1 MNRDDS
7 KTKEQHFPKELRSL
21 EGVFGFLENFM
32 EVHSVKAESAYAMT
46 LAVEEFFTNIV
57 KYDSH
62 KDGLVSVRVILE
74 PGRIV
79 VRLIDTQS
87 DHFDVSRVDAP
98 DADIPLEQRKVGG
111 LGIYLS
117 HQMLDD
123 VRYEYANHASTITL
137 VKNLEP

>member
-7 KTKEQHFPKELRSL
+7 KTVEQHFPKELRSL
-21 EGVFGFLENFM
+21 EDVFSFLDTFM
-32 EVHSVKAESAYAMT
+32 ELHEVEAESAYAMT

-62 KDGLVSVRVILE
+62 KDGLVSVSAIRD
-74 PGRIV
+74 PGRII
-79 VRLIDTQS
+79 VRLVDRQS

-98 DADIPLEQRKVGG
+98 DADIPLEKRKVGG
-111 LGIYLS
+111 LGIFLS

-123 VRYEYANHASTITL
+123 VRYEYANHVSTITL